1 MNWEAGYADRL
12 HSSVFAT
19 ASILIVYLVHR
30 HVNMYT
36 GRCDCYWSA
45 VLELI
50 TEGISV
56 SIDNLSKVFLPTEA
70 LPLSCMLMSAVLAI
84 ARYTICQE
92 RRLGGWAAVL
102 LAARPLVAMK
112 LLELSA

>member
-36 GRCDCYWSA
+36 GICDCYWSA

-84 ARYTICQE
+84 ARYTSCQE